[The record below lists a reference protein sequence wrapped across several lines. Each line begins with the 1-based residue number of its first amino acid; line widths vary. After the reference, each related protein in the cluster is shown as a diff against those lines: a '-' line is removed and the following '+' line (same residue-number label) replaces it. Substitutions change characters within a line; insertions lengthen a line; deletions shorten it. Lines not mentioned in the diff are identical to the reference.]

1 MARTR
6 IVATI
11 GPTSNNPTTI
21 TEMIAA
27 GMNVARLNFAHG
39 DHETHKNTVQ
49 MLRDVAASE
58 NAVLAIL
65 ADLQGPKLRLGNIP
79 SGGVQV
85 DVDDEIVLTS
95 HLDQP
100 GTIHLPH
107 PKLIQAAKPGTT
119 LIIGDGEIELRVFEQ
134 DVDTL
139 HCFVSV
145 PGLIEARKGVHAPGT
160 ASSLVSI
167 TKKDKRDLE
176 FICSLDIDYVAL
188 SFVRSAEDIH
198 ELRSMMDGFGMG
210 ITPIIAKIETRE
222 AIDCLTDILDAAD
235 GIMVARGDLGLEMP
249 PEEVPILQKRIIRSC
264 NEAAKPVITATQMLQ
279 SMVDSPRPT
288 RAEASDVANAI
299 LDGSDAIML
308 SQETASGK
316 YPVDAVNMMRQIAEW
331 TEKEFPYDI
340 WRSRRQQRVEETG
353 AVTAAISTAS
363 CSVAEQVGARLIL
376 TTTMSGTTAL
386 KIAGHRPV
394 TPILAVTPD
403 LYTQRRLAIVWGVDS
418 LVVDKVFTSTDD
430 MLDRATLAL
439 EGLDLQ
445 KGDLIVI
452 TAGIPFGGAGY
463 SNLIKVHEI
472 S

>member
-1 MARTR
+1 
-6 IVATI
+6 
-11 GPTSNNPTTI
+11 
-21 TEMIAA
+21 
-27 GMNVARLNFAHG
+27 
-39 DHETHKNTVQ
+39 
-49 MLRDVAASE
+49 
-58 NAVLAIL
+58 
-65 ADLQGPKLRLGNIP
+65 
-79 SGGVQV
+79 
-85 DVDDEIVLTS
+85 
-95 HLDQP
+95 
-100 GTIHLPH
+100 
-107 PKLIQAAKPGTT
+107 
-119 LIIGDGEIELRVFEQ
+119 
-134 DVDTL
+134 
-139 HCFVSV
+139 
-145 PGLIEARKGVHAPGT
+145 
-160 ASSLVSI
+160 
-167 TKKDKRDLE
+167 
-176 FICSLDIDYVAL
+176 
-188 SFVRSAEDIH
+188 
-198 ELRSMMDGFGMG
+198 
-210 ITPIIAKIETRE
+210 
-222 AIDCLTDILDAAD
+222 
-235 GIMVARGDLGLEMP
+235 LEMP

-439 EGLDLQ
+439 EGLNLQ